1 MPLRGA
7 KSDPW
12 RAPPCGAVAQ
22 ELSRLFSPPPPPPP
36 PSGQAGGPPP
46 TAGLQPGLLLAAL
59 LAPGPGGR
67 GLFSAPRPWG
77 AACYI
82 FFQILI
88 GASRTW
94 NKTNDFLVSPGSG
107 LHVCLFYLG
116 EPRADRPGAGRCPP
130 SPRKGRNRARR
141 RRAGGR
147 KVWEALAPC
156 SVASVDGCPSIP
168 AVPEAPPRGRRA
180 GQGAGATRAEHG
192 PASAS
197 EGRLCV
203 CGWSEPARTP
213 ASAQPVRTSHR
224 AGRCPYCPC
233 PCAHTHLPLVLRV

>member
-36 PSGQAGGPPP
+36 PSGQAGGLPP

-130 SPRKGRNRARR
+130 QPKERKEQGPAPSSRGEKGLGGPRSLLRGLSRRLPVHSSSPRGSPARPES
-141 RRAGGR
+141 RAGGR
-147 KVWEALAPC
+147 
-156 SVASVDGCPSIP
+156 G
-168 AVPEAPPRGRRA
+168 
-180 GQGAGATRAEHG
+180 H
-192 PASAS
+192 
-197 EGRLCV
+197 EG
-203 CGWSEPARTP
+203 
-213 ASAQPVRTSHR
+213 
-224 AGRCPYCPC
+224 
-233 PCAHTHLPLVLRV
+233 